1 MLDAR
6 RCLESVPRISLESQ
20 PHREAANHERW
31 AWHSWFDEGL
41 IDVDNIIGGT
51 SKEASAMNDLARA
64 RRELAAQGLADQVAV
79 FDAYAE
85 KHLAAIMRVLDRE
98 EPEYAG

>member
-1 MLDAR
+1 MWASFDA
-6 RCLESVPRISLESQ
+6 
-20 PHREAANHERW
+20 
-31 AWHSWFDEGL
+31 
-41 IDVDNIIGGT
+41 DNIGGA
-51 SKEASAMNDLARA
+51 SKEASAMYDLARA
-64 RRELAAQGLADQVAV
+64 RRELAAVLRWSARLRVKESIAQGLADRVAV

>member
-1 MLDAR
+1 MSANRPLR
-6 RCLESVPRISLESQ
+6 LIKESI
-20 PHREAANHERW
+20 
-31 AWHSWFDEGL
+31 
-41 IDVDNIIGGT
+41 
-51 SKEASAMNDLARA
+51 
-64 RRELAAQGLADQVAV
+64 AQGLADQVAV

>member
-1 MLDAR
+1 MWVL
-6 RCLESVPRISLESQ
+6 
-20 PHREAANHERW
+20 
-31 AWHSWFDEGL
+31 F
-41 IDVDNIIGGT
+41 DVDNIRGGA
-51 SKEASAMNDLARA
+51 SREASAMNDLARA
-64 RRELAAQGLADQVAV
+64 RRELAAVLRWSARLKYQQGVCNHFSVRAPPLRSAKASARHASWATVAL